1 MISSLDATKH
11 SNFVVLLV
19 VYLSFLIDN
28 VLLTVVVPI
37 IPDYLFSSDI
47 NTSSFNYHLGIK
59 SLSPLQ
65 RKFENL
71 EKDNGPLGALLAS
84 KAFVQ
89 LAFTPFIGHLT
100 ATVGFN
106 LPLLLGSCNML
117 FAALLFAYGHTYG
130 ILVIA
135 RALHGS
141 ASAAISVSGMSLLA
155 QTVNKETRSKF
166 MPLAFGGIA
175 LGVLVGYPFGGIT
188 YQYLGKTAPFL
199 LIAFF
204 IVLNIGLQVWCL
216 KPEDDLA
223 RQAPVNCGNWISL
236 LQDKQTIIATTAI
249 CVCTSSMAILEPCL
263 PLWLLANFNPQPSRW
278 QLGAVFIPDSIG
290 YFIGSHFTGLLPF
303 QSWRV
308 SLAAMVVT
316 GLSCCAIPLATS
328 IRHLTLPHFG
338 LGLGVGA
345 VDAAL
350 VPMLAN
356 FVDNRGESYYGLV
369 YALQQ
374 TSVNLAYSLGPL
386 LGGLAVHSIG
396 FAWLMR
402 IVGLL
407 NVLYCPLM
415 LELEKQKITI
425 EPDKYRKIS
434 TALLDDK
441 NSPPSYSSTDTNS
454 VTTSFNKN
462 LKRNY

>member
-1 MISSLDATKH
+1 M
-11 SNFVVLLV
+11 
-19 VYLSFLIDN
+19 DN

-37 IPDYLFSSDI
+37 IPDYLFSSD
-47 NTSSFNYHLGIK
+47 FNVTNFNHHLGIK

-100 ATVGFN
+100 ATIGFN

-117 FAALLFAYGHTYG
+117 IAALLFAYGHSYG
-130 ILVIA
+130 VLVLA

-155 QTVNKETRSKF
+155 QTVSKETRSKF

-175 LGVLVGYPFGGIT
+175 SGVLVGYPFGGIT

-199 LIAFF
+199 LIALFITLN
-204 IVLNIGLQVWCL
+204 IVLQIWCL
-216 KPEDDLA
+216 LCENEFAEQA
-223 RQAPVNCGNWISL
+223 RVNCNDWITL
-236 LQDKQTIIATTAI
+236 LQDKQTVIATSAI

-263 PLWLLANFNPQPSRW
+263 PLWLLANFNPKPSRW
-278 QLGAVFIPDSIG
+278 QLGAVFIPDSVG
-290 YFIGSHFTGLLPF
+290 YFIGSHFTGLLPL

-308 SLAAMVVT
+308 SLSAMVIT
-316 GLSCCAIPLATS
+316 GLSCCAVPLATS
-328 IRHLTLPHFG
+328 IHHLVIPHFG

-345 VDAAL
+345 LDAAL

-374 TSVNLAYSLGPL
+374 TSVNLAYSFGPL
-386 LGGLAVHSIG
+386 LGGSAVHSIG
-396 FAWLMR
+396 FAWLLR
-402 IVGLL
+402 IVGFL
-407 NVLYCPLM
+407 NILYCPLM
-415 LELEKQKITI
+415 LELEPQKNVGTT
-425 EPDKYRKIS
+425 DKYEQVGRDNV
-434 TALLDDK
+434 TVLLDG
-441 NSPPSYSSTDTNS
+441 NSSPPSYSSTDTNS
-454 VTTSFNKN
+454 VTTSLNRN
-462 LKRNY
+462 LKCNH